1 MGLMAHL
8 EADEAKIWG
17 RFAARLSKRD
27 LLEAAI
33 VAVAFLLYFGV
44 RGAVID
50 RPEAAYRHA
59 LDIIDAQRTLGFFWE
74 DDLNN
79 WVKDKLFVA
88 QAMNLIYFYLHFP
101 LIIVFGIW
109 LYYFRREKYTLT
121 RDAFLASGAIALV
134 VYWLYPVA
142 PPRELPELAAQFDPN
157 APAYVSGF
165 LDTLQVH
172 LGYAYD
178 TQSTRAFV
186 NPYAAMPS
194 LHFGWDLLLGL
205 AIMWAFWPPRRAAKL
220 TQPPGTSRLRWFQA
234 LALVGIALPILQV
247 FSVTMTANHFLLD
260 AAAGGVV
267 AVAGIGVAVGLQRWG
282 YPAAARLVRRLPVPG
297 AGRLALPE
305 EALPERAEVAPWR

>member
-1 MGLMAHL
+1 MAHI
-8 EADEAKIWG
+8 EAGGASLWG
-17 RFAARLSKRD
+17 KFAARFSKRD

-59 LDIIDAQRTLGFFWE
+59 LDVIDVQRSLGFFWE
-74 DDLNN
+74 DNLNN
-79 WVKDKLFVA
+79 WVKDKLFVS
-88 QAMNLIYFYLHFP
+88 QAMNLVYFYLHFP

-205 AIMWAFWPPRRAAKL
+205 GIIWAFWPTKASKATAPPRPSKF
-220 TQPPGTSRLRWFQA
+220 RWFLV
-234 LALVGIALPILQV
+234 LALMGIALPVLQV
-247 FSVTMTANHFLLD
+247 FSITMTANHFLLD

-267 AVAGIGVAVGLQRWG
+267 ALAGIGVAIVLQRWG
-282 YPAAARLVRRLPVPG
+282 YPAATRLVRRLPVLG

>member
-1 MGLMAHL
+1 MAHL
-8 EADEAKIWG
+8 EAGGASLWG
-17 RFAARLSKRD
+17 QFAARFSKRD

-59 LDIIDAQRTLGFFWE
+59 LDIIDAQRALGFFWE
-74 DDLNN
+74 DDLNG
-79 WVKDKLFVA
+79 WVKDKLVVA
-88 QAMNLIYFYLHFP
+88 QAMNLVYFYLHFP

-157 APAYVSGF
+157 APSYVRGF

-205 AIMWAFWPPRRAAKL
+205 GIAWAFWPSRRVRRL
-220 TQPPGTSRLRWFQA
+220 TEAPQPSRLRWLKA
-234 LALVGIALPILQV
+234 LALVGIALPVLQV
-247 FSVTMTANHFLLD
+247 FSITMTANHFFLD

-267 AVAGIGVAVGLQRWG
+267 AVAGIGLAIAIQRWG
-282 YPAAARLVRRLPVPG
+282 YPAGARLVRRLPVPG

-305 EALPERAEVAPWR
+305 DALPERAEVAPWR

>member
-1 MGLMAHL
+1 MSALPVRESAPL
-8 EADEAKIWG
+8 WKAITS
-17 RFAARLSKRD
+17 RFSKRD

-50 RPEAAYRHA
+50 RPEVAYKNA
-59 LDIIDAQRTLGFFWE
+59 LDVVDVQRALGFFVE
-74 DDLNN
+74 DDLNS
-79 WVKDKLFVA
+79 WVKDKLFIA

-142 PPRELPELAAQFDPN
+142 PPRELPELAAQFDLN
-157 APAYVSGF
+157 APPYVRGF
-165 LDTLQVH
+165 IDTLQVH

-205 AIMWAFWPPRRAAKL
+205 GIIWAFAPRHSDR
-220 TQPPGTSRLRWFQA
+220 GRSRSWLWMA
-234 LALVGIALPILQV
+234 LLIGIALPVLQI
-247 FSVTMTANHFLLD
+247 FSITLTANHFLLD
-260 AAAGGVV
+260 AVAGGIVALLGIAL
-267 AVAGIGVAVGLQRWG
+267 AVALQRWG
-282 YPAAARLVRRLPVPG
+282 YPALTRWARPVPGVRRL
-297 AGRLALPE
+297 
-305 EALPERAEVAPWR
+305 VAPPSVGAEQLRRF